1 MSIVPTTEPAQDVP
15 GFVLCFFGL
24 SAMSVGALRFIFG
37 EGFSLAWQMAAFSI
51 LSIVYIVALRRY
63 FKRALMGDKTE
74 DGTTL
79 SGEYVG
85 RMGKVTEDIKPPM
98 VGRVMIGDAEWSA
111 TAENEIVVGA
121 VVKVV
126 SQQNLTMKVEV
137 I

>member
-1 MSIVPTTEPAQDVP
+1 MILELVVP

-24 SAMSVGALRFIFG
+24 SAMSVGALRFMFG
-37 EGFSLAWQMAAFSI
+37 EGFSSAWQMAAFSI

-74 DGTTL
+74 EGMAL
-79 SGEYVG
+79 GGEYVG
-85 RMGKVTEDIKPPM
+85 RMGKVTEEIKPPM
-98 VGRVMIGDAEWSA
+98 AGRIMIGDAEWSA
-111 TAENEIVVGA
+111 TADNEIGVGV

-126 SQQNLTMKVEV
+126 SQKNLTMKVEV